1 MVYDPAVVPG
11 GQRVVGAGVLAVV
24 LACWLAPAHAE
35 EPAAAPR
42 SGPAPGSTLK
52 VYGVIS
58 AGLGVLALGGG
69 AYLGWHASNLADEL
83 SQPST
88 EPWTQEELDKQDEG
102 RTANRFAILL
112 TAVGIGGIV
121 TGGVLYYLGR
131 ERDAAQP
138 VSVQPAAGGGMTG
151 LVVTGRF

>member
-1 MVYDPAVVPG
+1 MYDPAVVLG
-11 GQRVVGAGVLAVV
+11 GQRAVGAGVLAVV
-24 LACWLAPAHAE
+24 LACWLAKAHAE
-35 EPAAAPR
+35 EPAAAPA

-58 AGLGVLALGGG
+58 GGLGVLALAGG
-69 AYLGWHASNLADEL
+69 AYLGWRASNLADEL

-121 TGGVLYYLGR
+121 TGGFLYYLGR
-131 ERDAAQP
+131 EKDSARQ
-138 VSVQPAAGGGMTG
+138 VSVQPTAGGMTG